1 MKVSRKLFV
10 LTPLCALMAAG
21 SAYATD
27 GYFPIGYGMKAKGMG
42 GTSLT
47 QTNNAFAGA
56 NNPAIAAFAGNRVD
70 AGLDVFMP
78 DRGMSRSGSQYGL
91 DASVDSGHGTFWVP
105 EFGYNAVINDKIG
118 AGITVYGNGGM
129 NTDYPGGQINC
140 GQGPANVLCGSGNLG
155 INMSQLIFA
164 PTIAYKLNPDNA
176 IGLSL
181 LFVYQ
186 QFGATGL
193 QAFSQA
199 SLAPTT

>member
-78 DRGMSRSGSQYGL
+78 DRGMSRTGSHVWPGCQCRERPRL
-91 DASVDSGHGTFWVP
+91 VLDSGVR
-105 EFGYNAVINDKIG
+105 
-118 AGITVYGNGGM
+118 
-129 NTDYPGGQINC
+129 
-140 GQGPANVLCGSGNLG
+140 
-155 INMSQLIFA
+155 
-164 PTIAYKLNPDNA
+164 
-176 IGLSL
+176 
-181 LFVYQ
+181 
-186 QFGATGL
+186 L
-193 QAFSQA
+193 QRRWSTTRLARA
-199 SLAPTT
+199 SRCTAMAA